1 MRLLMEDR
9 EAVRAERT
17 ATLATLQHLAQIA
30 VNPNEGNEPGHDAE
44 QGRSKLRDF
53 QNTNPPVFS
62 KSEQPLDADDWIRT
76 MENDLRVAHVGDNEK
91 TNYVTHYLAGSARAW
106 WETTRALLPQN
117 EVVTWE
123 TFKGR
128 FLKRYVPAGL
138 ISIMREKFL

>member
-1 MRLLMEDR
+1 MARDPPPPPEPTLAQMMRLLMEDR

-62 KSEQPLDADDWIRT
+62 KSEQPLDVMT
-76 MENDLRVAHVGDNEK
+76 G
-91 TNYVTHYLAGSARAW
+91 
-106 WETTRALLPQN
+106 
-117 EVVTWE
+117 
-123 TFKGR
+123 F
-128 FLKRYVPAGL
+128 VPW
-138 ISIMREKFL
+138 

>member
-17 ATLATLQHLAQIA
+17 ATLQHLAQIA
-30 VNPNEGNEPGHDAE
+30 VNPNEGNDPGNDAG

-76 MENDLRVAHVGDNEK
+76 MENNLRVAHVGDNEK
-91 TNYVTHYLAGSARAW
+91 TDYVTHYLAESARAW
-106 WETTRALLPQN
+106 WETIRALLPQN
-117 EVVTWE
+117 EVVT
-123 TFKGR
+123 
-128 FLKRYVPAGL
+128 
-138 ISIMREKFL
+138 